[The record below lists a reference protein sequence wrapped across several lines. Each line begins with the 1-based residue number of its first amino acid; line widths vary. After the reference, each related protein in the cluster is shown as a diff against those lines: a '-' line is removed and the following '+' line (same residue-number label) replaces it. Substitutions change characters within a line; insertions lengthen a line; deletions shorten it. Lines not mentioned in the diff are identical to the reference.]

1 MPSLKPKSIRYAT
14 LKKRVKSEY
23 KHTTQYKTTY
33 KDIKKV
39 FAWINEAIFDKE
51 LQPFNDIVLKDL
63 KRQRCFGQV
72 TQWEWKG
79 KGTVAFHLEMC
90 KHYRN
95 KREFIDTLGHEMVQL
110 FQMTRGDSG
119 NHNALFYSY
128 KNKMSKAGIDII

>member
-1 MPSLKPKSIRYAT
+1 MPSLKPKSVRYAT

-23 KHTTQYKTTY
+23 KHTRKYKTTF

-39 FAWINEAIFDKE
+39 FAWINEAIFDNE
-51 LQPFNDIVLKDL
+51 LQPFNDILLKDL
-63 KRQRCFGQV
+63 KYQRCFGQV

-79 KGTVAFHLEMC
+79 KGTVAFHLELC

-95 KREFIDTLGHEMVQL
+95 KGEFIDTLGHEMVHL
-110 FQMTRGDSG
+110 FQMTRGNSG